1 MASRI
6 IAVKK
11 ETVPAGKLH
20 AGEPFYKIECFVG
33 SMMNPRAATTC
44 VFLTGKPAI
53 DKVITDYWDEAIK
66 TGVFQDIDL
75 RYVVVGDREVNPSAI
90 PLPPYRVK
98 RSDGTVLPSVHT
110 SMQVL
115 MQFENGAPVGSPRN
129 TAIRII
135 ETMCEP
141 VVMSQ
146 ASPEMAEGTPNP
158 LAN

>member
-11 ETVPAGKLH
+11 ETVPAGKQH
-20 AGEPFYKIECFVG
+20 AGETFYKLECFVG
-33 SMMNPRAATTC
+33 SMMNPRAATAC

-53 DKVITDYWDEAIK
+53 DKVISDYWDEAIK
-66 TGVFQDIDL
+66 TGVFQDIDM
-75 RYVVVGDREVNPSAI
+75 RYVVVGDREVNPNAI

-98 RSDGTVLPSVHT
+98 RPDGTVLPAVHT

-115 MQFENGAPVGSPRN
+115 MQFEDGKPVGSPRN
-129 TAIRII
+129 AAIRII

-146 ASPEMAEGTPNP
+146 SSPEMAEGTPNP
-158 LAN
+158 LG

>member
-1 MASRI
+1 MASKI
-6 IAVKK
+6 IAVRK
-11 ETVPAGKLH
+11 ETVPANKQH
-20 AGEPFYKIECFVG
+20 AGETFYKIECFVG
-33 SMMNPRAATTC
+33 SMLNPRAATTC

-53 DKVITDYWDEAIK
+53 DKTITDYWDEAIK

-75 RYVVVGDREVNPSAI
+75 RYVVVGDREVNPNAI

-98 RSDGTVLPSVHT
+98 RPDGTVLPTVHT

-115 MQFENGAPVGSPRN
+115 MQFENGLPVGSPRN

-141 VVMSQ
+141 VIMSD
-146 ASPEMAEGTPNP
+146 AAPEMSPDVPNP
-158 LAN
+158 LG